1 MIYLKKLSLFF
12 NLNRTKKGLILI
24 QYNYSSK
31 LSNMQNFSLKQIE
44 LNKSFNG
51 SSYFAFKRINL
62 FFLVFLINLVGFT
75 SNAQGQ
81 FGGKVAVMNGANTT
95 TWYNTNSQ
103 TCDGSGVGNLST
115 GNPTAISAYVGD
127 KFYLG
132 GNVLTFSFG
141 STNDKG
147 ELNYRYYL
155 VGSGAPSWSGWIT
168 LPYANNTVCGGG
180 VNKKYEFVPV
190 SGTNTMQT
198 TAAGSYRLDVDLRGD
213 NNGSISSVY
222 SSGNYIPFTVS
233 ALNTPSSQTATTASA
248 SSINLTWTKDAQSH
262 NVMIVRSTD
271 AVFTAPTQGTSYS
284 LGSSLG
290 GDTIIY
296 NSNGTSFTD
305 AGLSSGTIYYYAF
318 YSENYGYYSTLVT
331 ANATTFTPTPVGER
345 DVNDGNY
352 DPTATNSSGM
362 YESYMGILVEDQ
374 NGAAISGLNRVFN
387 MDGALSSTNLSNY
400 DFGTQNPGLTF
411 NVGTETKIFT
421 KGTHKDCGC
430 SSWYYVYKNT
440 DPDPVA
446 SDFPLPTSGVLFSS
460 QLNGKFTMLNSSES
474 IGSNQVFTRTA
485 SAGAFGTTSDASY
498 NSIISAAS
506 TIKYKDYTDPTTG
519 VVSTINTPVNS
530 ILCPTCSGTYKVAIA
545 MLAKVSTTGNC
556 SDASSLIYHRDINKN
571 KVTDAG
577 IVLNPNNPDAPTS
590 GVGNSY
596 KNTLPGTDLFY
607 VSKVTIGA
615 QNGTKTWNGSWSSG
629 LPTEKNDVVMSADYS
644 TASGSFKCNN
654 MTVNTGVTV
663 TIRENE
669 YIEALNTVTTSGTGK
684 IVLENTGNF
693 VQRCD
698 EKPAAAYIEH
708 KKTTMTK
715 RKWDYEYWGTP
726 ITQDL
731 FSTIPSPFDR
741 GYYWQGGAGGGW
753 KTLTSTTVG
762 KGFILRVGNVSP
774 YNIGSGAVANWQING
789 TANNGIVTVP
799 IVKEDASLTNY
810 NNDNLLANP
819 YASALDGESFVSD
832 PNNTNIY
839 GSLYFWTS
847 QTQYPGTGQYL
858 EADYAIWNLS
868 GSVTRNGVTPNGKIP
883 SGQGFF
889 VKVINNGSVLF
900 KDYMRTTTLN
910 TQFYRTSNLNSNV
923 NRYWINLTD
932 GNGVDNQI
940 LIAYI
945 NQATNG
951 IDRLYDAPR
960 NSESSTQLYMQI
972 ADDFFEINGKAPF
985 TISDEVPIGIKKA
998 NTTAQTLT
1006 LTLTKKEGIFTNSSI
1021 PIYLYDSLLDEYHNL
1036 QIAPYTYTTTTLE
1049 DNKRFKLVYQ
1059 NNSLGS
1065 NEFEKSN
1072 AIAFIKNQTLNIQS
1086 NDNISKVVVYDVSGR
1101 KIAALNNQIPSKTFS
1116 SEFNF
1121 SEGIYIAKII
1131 LENGK
1136 TISQKIAN

>member
-1 MIYLKKLSLFF
+1 LANIGAPGCNGTY
-12 NLNRTKKGLILI
+12 TKWE
-24 QYNYSSK
+24 N
-31 LSNMQNFSLKQIE
+31 NE
-44 LNKSFNG
+44 
-51 SSYFAFKRINL
+51 
-62 FFLVFLINLVGFT
+62 
-75 SNAQGQ
+75 
-81 FGGKVAVMNGANTT
+81 TT
-95 TWYNTNSQ
+95 TTIVAGINSAGTNEGDGTYLIEVYYTANSGAYTWYK
-103 TCDGSGVGNLST
+103 T
-115 GNPTAISAYVGD
+115 GTTPFSAY
-127 KFYLG
+127 F
-132 GNVLTFSFG
+132 NV
-141 STNDKG
+141 
-147 ELNYRYYL
+147 
-155 VGSGAPSWSGWIT
+155 I
-168 LPYANNTVCGGG
+168 
-180 VNKKYEFVPV
+180 
-190 SGTNTMQT
+190 
-198 TAAGSYRLDVDLRGD
+198 
-213 NNGSISSVY
+213 
-222 SSGNYIPFTVS
+222 
-233 ALNTPSSQTATTASA
+233 
-248 SSINLTWTKDAQSH
+248 
-262 NVMIVRSTD
+262 
-271 AVFTAPTQGTSYS
+271 
-284 LGSSLG
+284 
-290 GDTIIY
+290 
-296 NSNGTSFTD
+296 
-305 AGLSSGTIYYYAF
+305 
-318 YSENYGYYSTLVT
+318 
-331 ANATTFTPTPVGER
+331 TPTPVGER

-474 IGSNQVFTRTA
+474 IGSNQVFTRTT
-485 SAGAFGTTSDASY
+485 SADAFGTTSDASY
-498 NSIISAAS
+498 NSSISAAT

-519 VVSTINTPVNS
+519 VVSSINTPVNS

-556 SDASSLIYHRDINKN
+556 NDATSLIYHRDINKN

-607 VSKVTIGA
+607 VSKVAIGA
-615 QNGTKTWNGSWSSG
+615 QNGTTTWSGSWSSG

-644 TASGSFKCNN
+644 TANGSFKCNN
-654 MTVNTGVTV
+654 MTVSTGVTV

-669 YIEALNTVTTSGTGK
+669 YIEALNTVTTTGTGK

-753 KTLTSTTVG
+753 RTLTSTTVG

-774 YNIGSGAVANWQING
+774 YNVGSGAVANWQING

-900 KDYMRTTTLN
+900 KNYMRTTTLN

-1006 LTLTKKEGIFTNSSI
+1006 LTLTKKEGIFADSSI

-1049 DNKRFKLVYQ
+1049 DNNRFRLVYQ

-1065 NEFEKSN
+1065 DEFKKSN

-1086 NDNISKVVVYDVSGR
+1086 NDNISKVVIYDVSGR
-1101 KIAALNNQIPSKTFS
+1101 KIAAFNNQIQNKSFS

-1121 SEGIYIAKII
+1121 SNGIYIAKII

-1136 TISQKIAN
+1136 TISQKITN